1 MNKQSF
7 IERLNLH
14 LDEELSPE
22 ESEELLAEIRLNP
35 EYHRIYLQYC
45 QLFNACS
52 QLGEK
57 FAEPKGAG
65 HWRQR
70 AYAYGGMAAAIALLL
85 LAARN
90 LSPML
95 GGFDGELALS
105 ISDSASLEAEFGEQL
120 RVMNVNDLNGE
131 TVLLGDALKPVSFD
145 LDSAFDQTRT
155 PHNFGSDSDVKFVSF
170 TVVQD
175 KQIENV
181 WAGREFTF
189 GEAVETSTFQHETLR
204 LSEPVSSGFDVK
216 AMGAAFEG
224 VNQAEQFEFGSTA
237 VTPVTA
243 KP

>member
-22 ESEELLAEIRLNP
+22 ESEELLAEIRENP
-35 EYHRIYLQYC
+35 EYHRIYVQYC

-52 QLGEK
+52 QLGDK
-57 FAEPKGAG
+57 FSEPKVRGQ
-65 HWRQR
+65 WRQKV
-70 AYAYGGMAAAIALLL
+70 YAYGGMAAALALLL

-95 GGFDGELALS
+95 GGLDGELTMTS
-105 ISDSASLEAEFGEQL
+105 PSTGNLEGDFSEPL
-120 RVMNVNDLNGE
+120 RVMNVNDLDGG
-131 TVLLGDALKPVSFD
+131 TVLLGDSLTHVSFD
-145 LDSAFDQTRT
+145 LDGAFDQNRT
-155 PHNFGSDSDVKFVSF
+155 PHNFGSDADVKFASF

-181 WAGREFTF
+181 WTERKFTF
-189 GEAVETSTFQHETLR
+189 GEAVETSTFEHEA
-204 LSEPVSSGFDVK
+204 LSLSDSVDQGFDVQTV
-216 AMGAAFEG
+216 GAAFEG
-224 VNQAEQFEFGSTA
+224 ANENDNYEFGSTA
-237 VTPVTA
+237 VVPAAT